1 MGFRVW
7 VWAYRVQQLGSC
19 FGVEVT
25 WSGRFCL
32 MSTAST
38 LVLWL
43 CVAPRK
49 KVRSFLIAC
58 CTQQAKQTY
67 PVVEI
72 VTSRFKKL
80 PCSVPTRSKTQT
92 LSAKPLNQ
100 KDQTLRPSDKLCRIK
115 GVEFRAQ
122 SFKMP
127 QGLLSSFPKQG
138 DPNVDPKIL

>member
-1 MGFRVW
+1 MSTLRQPSSPTHMGFRVW

-72 VTSRFKKL
+72 VTSKFKKL

-92 LSAKPLNQ
+92 LSAKPFNQ
-100 KDQTLRPSDKLCRIK
+100 KDKKLSDPRTSYVGLRVQSLGF
-115 GVEFRAQ
+115 GVSRCH
-122 SFKMP
+122 K
-127 QGLLSSFPKQG
+127 
-138 DPNVDPKIL
+138 V